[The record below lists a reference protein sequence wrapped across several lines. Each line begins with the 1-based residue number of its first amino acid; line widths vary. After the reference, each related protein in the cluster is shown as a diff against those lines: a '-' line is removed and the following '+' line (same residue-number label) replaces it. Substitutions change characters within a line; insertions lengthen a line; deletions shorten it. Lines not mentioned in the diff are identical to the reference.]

1 MKVLRALGGL
11 MTAPLNEVEHSPVD
25 PDRDGVDS
33 SSALRKA
40 PVALLGAA
48 AFVVSADTR
57 VVTPLLPVVAHN
69 FQTTIGAAGS
79 LVTAYALPYGL
90 LQIMYGPLGD
100 RVGKFRVMVWAMALF
115 AFGTAACAL
124 APSLLGLDALRFL
137 TGMAAAA
144 MIPLSLAYIG
154 DQVPYA
160 DRQAA
165 IAKLLGAIALG
176 SILSTSLGGVVADFL
191 SWRIIFLV
199 YGVASIGVFA
209 LLWRAS
215 RTAPDTRTSASG
227 GLASALHQY
236 GRLLQSGESRLVMMA
251 VLIEGTFFFGGFSY
265 LGAFL
270 RDRYDLLYVFIG
282 LLLAI
287 YGVGN
292 FAYAR
297 LAKVFIRLLG
307 ERWQT
312 LAGGLLLA
320 VSFLVIVFAPGVW
333 IFAAMMLVMGV
344 AFNLIHSTLQT
355 KATELAPHA
364 RGAALSLFAF
374 CLFVGQG
381 IGAAALGIVVTDS
394 GYPATFL
401 LSGLPVAALA
411 LLLLWRLP
419 MNGPGENLSRN
430 LEADVAIIAE

>member
-1 MKVLRALGGL
+1 
-11 MTAPLNEVEHSPVD
+11 MTAPLNDVERSAAET
-25 PDRDGVDS
+25 DRDGAS
-33 SSALRKA
+33 SSSTLRKA

-57 VVTPLLPVVAHN
+57 VVTPLLPIVAHD
-69 FQTTIGAAGS
+69 FHTTIGVAGS

-90 LQIMYGPLGD
+90 LQIIYGPLGD

-160 DRQAA
+160 ERQAA

-191 SWRIIFLV
+191 SWRYIFLV

-209 LLWRAS
+209 LLWRTS
-215 RTAPDTRTSASG
+215 RTAPDARAAVTS
-227 GLASALHQY
+227 GLASAMRQY
-236 GRLLQSGESRLVMMA
+236 GYLFRNGESRLVMLA
-251 VLIEGTFFFGGFSY
+251 VLVEGTFFFGGFAY

-270 RDRYDLLYVFIG
+270 RDRYALLYVVIG

-287 YGVGN
+287 YGIGN
-292 FAYAR
+292 FLYAR
-297 LAKVFIRLLG
+297 FAQVFIRLLG

-312 LAGGLLLA
+312 LVGGILLA
-320 VSFLVIVFAPGVW
+320 GTFLVISYWSGVW
-333 IFAAMMLVMGV
+333 IFAAMMLAMGV

-364 RGAALSLFAF
+364 RGATLSLFAF
-374 CLFVGQG
+374 FLFVGQG
-381 IGAAALGIVVTDS
+381 IGAAGLGVVVTES
-394 GYPATFL
+394 GYRATFL
-401 LSGLPVAALA
+401 LSGLPMAALA

-419 MNGPGENLSRN
+419 LNGPGENSSQRA
-430 LEADVAIIAE
+430 EEDVAVIIAE